1 MNSET
6 TAAINAALNLANV
19 FISNSLETANF
30 KTDSALPAPFAIFGG
45 RTSHTSNKIYVGKVR
60 RNI

>member
-19 FISNSLETANF
+19 FISNSLEKQTLKLLVPSPRRLLF
-30 KTDSALPAPFAIFGG
+30 SADGLG
-45 RTSHTSNKIYVGKVR
+45 HTSNKIYDGKVR
-60 RNI
+60 RTI